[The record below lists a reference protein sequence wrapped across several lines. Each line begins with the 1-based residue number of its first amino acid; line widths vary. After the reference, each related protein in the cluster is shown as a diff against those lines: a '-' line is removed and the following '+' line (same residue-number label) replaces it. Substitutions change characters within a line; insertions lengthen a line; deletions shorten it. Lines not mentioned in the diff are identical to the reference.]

1 MTGERIFL
9 DTWFIRA
16 LLSTRDSHHAAAVRL
31 LPRIRSA
38 AELVTSEAV
47 IFEFCNRLASHNRAG
62 AVEFARAIYRDTKFT
77 VVPAGR
83 ELIETA
89 LAFYAKHADKEWGFT
104 DCTSF
109 LIMRE
114 RGIQLVATGD
124 HHFRQAGFLPLMGDP
139 S

>member
-16 LLSTRDSHHAAAVRL
+16 LLSARDSHHAAAVRL

-38 AELVTSEAV
+38 SDLVTSEAI
-47 IFEFCNRLASHNRAG
+47 IFEFCNGLASHNRAG
-62 AVEFARAIYRDTKFT
+62 AVEFARASYRDAKFT
-77 VVPAGR
+77 VVPVGR
-83 ELIETA
+83 ALIEEA
-89 LAFYAKHADKEWGFT
+89 LAFYARHADKEWGFT

-114 RGIQLVATGD
+114 HGLQLVATGD
-124 HHFRQAGFLPLMGDP
+124 HHFRQAGFLPLMDDP
-139 S
+139 K